1 MGELILNA
9 LSEAQSR
16 NRLINEKRLLRFRR
30 GVLATGI
37 GVAILLVHGSIL
49 STCDPDI
56 PSETGSAPPPPPGSA
71 AERAA
76 VTKDDKK

>member
-37 GVAILLVHGSIL
+37 GVAILLVHGMARLYSL
-49 STCDPDI
+49 HL
-56 PSETGSAPPPPPGSA
+56 
-71 AERAA
+71 
-76 VTKDDKK
+76 